1 MKKIVVLLSGQGANL
16 QALINA
22 CQRGAIDGKIA
33 AVISNRA
40 DAYGLIRARE
50 ANIPTALFERSNY
63 SDNQAMDKAIGDFI
77 AEIGADLIVLAGYMK
92 ILSKPFVERFA
103 GRILNIHP
111 SLLPK
116 YKGLNTYQQAMQAG
130 DSEHGTTVHFVTPE
144 LDSGAVILQARVP
157 IFADDEV
164 VDVEARVKEQELH
177 IYPLVVQ
184 WFVSGRLHMKQDRA
198 YLDGRLLP
206 PSGYADE

>member
-16 QALINA
+16 QALIDA

-50 ANIPTALFERSNY
+50 ADIPTALFECSNY

-92 ILSKPFVERFA
+92 ILSQPFVERFA

-116 YKGLNTYQQAMQAG
+116 YKGLNTYQQAMQAE

-184 WFVSGRLHMKQDRA
+184 WFVSGRLYMKQDGA

-206 PSGYADE
+206 PNGYADE

>member
-16 QALINA
+16 QALIDA
-22 CQRGAIDGKIA
+22 CQRGAIDGEIV

-50 ANIPTALFERSNY
+50 ANIPMALFERSNY

-92 ILSKPFVERFA
+92 ILSQPFVERFA

-184 WFVSGRLHMKQDRA
+184 WFVSGRLRMERDRA